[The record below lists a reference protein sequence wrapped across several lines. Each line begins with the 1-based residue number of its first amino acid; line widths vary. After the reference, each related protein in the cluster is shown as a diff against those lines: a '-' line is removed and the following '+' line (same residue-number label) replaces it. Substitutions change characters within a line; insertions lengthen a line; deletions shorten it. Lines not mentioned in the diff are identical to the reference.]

1 MKSKTHRGFSLVEVI
16 IAFSLL
22 TITVIASTNLISD
35 SISNNQENVYRVQAY
50 FLAQEGIELTRA
62 YRDTLWLE
70 GQLFSARFNNEDY
83 TIEFPSSIAP
93 IQLNRGTNFK
103 LFLNNNQFT
112 HDPSGSPTSFTRTIN
127 IQELTAPQTLLTN
140 IGGEIPQTNFKIAK
154 NDIPKETKI
163 VTSTV
168 TYEFRGEPKEV
179 SITTI
184 LTNWKQL

>member
-1 MKSKTHRGFSLVEVI
+1 MKNKTHRGFSLVEVI

-70 GQLFSARFNNEDY
+70 GASFLENRNFA
-83 TIEFPSSIAP
+83 IEFKQDEPLELTSVSISTPAP
-93 IQLNRGTNFK
+93 

-127 IQELTAPQTLLTN
+127 IQPLPTPDSLGDRIKES
-140 IGGEIPQTNFKIAK
+140 NFKIEK
-154 NDIPKETKI
+154 GDIRNETKI

-168 TYEFRGEPKEV
+168 TYQFRGNEKEV